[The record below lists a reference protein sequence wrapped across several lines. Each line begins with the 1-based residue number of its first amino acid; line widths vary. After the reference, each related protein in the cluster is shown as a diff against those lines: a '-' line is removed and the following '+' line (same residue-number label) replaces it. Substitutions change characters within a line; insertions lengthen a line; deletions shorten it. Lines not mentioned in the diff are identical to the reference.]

1 MYEKENQNRQN
12 KKKIT
17 KRKKKKKKKKFPYN
31 HAQMGI
37 FSLKKKA
44 SVF

>member
-17 KRKKKKKKKKFPYN
+17 NIKKTNKKEISIQSRPDGDFFLQKR
-31 HAQMGI
+31 
-37 FSLKKKA
+37 A